1 MSVYDNYSNP
11 WGLVGRYLISKM
23 NRGHTPMAEWGL
35 SQLSIPENGRIAD
48 IGCGGGF
55 NIRRLMEHSR
65 TGFVYG
71 VDISPLSVKE
81 SRKVNRREIG
91 KRCEILLGSAEKL
104 PFEDDFLDLVTAFE
118 TVYYWKP
125 IDTCFRE
132 VRRVLK
138 EDGEFAV
145 INDLGDPEDHW
156 EEKIKDLIPY
166 QPEEIRDIMK
176 EAGFGDIRVI
186 TSGRRYCV
194 VGKAGQQSDAL

>member
-1 MSVYDNYSNP
+1 
-11 WGLVGRYLISKM
+11 
-23 NRGHTPMAEWGL
+23 MA
-35 SQLSIPENGRIAD
+35 
-48 IGCGGGF
+48 
-55 NIRRLMEHSR
+55 
-65 TGFVYG
+65 
-71 VDISPLSVKE
+71 LSVKE

-194 VGKAGQQSDAL
+194 VGKAGQQSNAL